1 MKIADEVKLY
11 VNLKMEK
18 EMETEKENNGDGDN
32 DGMVESEAHVDT

>member
-11 VNLKMEK
+11 VNLEMEK
-18 EMETEKENNGDGDN
+18 EMEMENNGDGDN